1 MSWARRLKFRH
12 LETLIHLSD
21 TGSLSETAR
30 LLHTTQPGLSKW
42 LRELE
47 EEVGGSLFER
57 HARGIKPTVMGVSIV
72 EHARRLLVEVDRT
85 QRDLDAI
92 GDGDHRVI
100 SVGTSPASA
109 PSYVPMTVCDF
120 LKKHPRTR
128 VEIIESTMDNLLTRL
143 QRGRLDVVVG
153 RLDNYQPNESLICEM
168 LYHEPLK
175 VVARPQHPLTYK
187 AKITWDDLYDYEW
200 VVWPQGSPIRSKL
213 DYAIMQAG
221 KKPLPFRI
229 ESSSQMGNLWI
240 LQHTDM
246 LSIGSER
253 VVRSFTYRGLLVPL
267 DIKIEGAEGPVGMVR
282 RDNLGPDKVLE
293 DLLKC
298 FREQA

>member
-1 MSWARRLKFRH
+1 MTWARRLKFRH

-30 LLHTTQPGLSKW
+30 MLHTTQPGLSKW

-47 EEVGGSLFER
+47 EEIGGPLFER
-57 HARGIKPTVMGVSIV
+57 HARGIKPTVMGVSMV
-72 EHARRLLVEVDRT
+72 EHARRMLVEVNRT
-85 QRDLDAI
+85 QRDLEAI

-128 VEIIESTMDNLLTRL
+128 IEIIESTMDTLLTRL

-153 RLDNYQPNESLICEM
+153 RLDNYQPNEALICEM

-175 VVARPQHPLTYK
+175 IVSRPQHPLTK
-187 AKITWDDLYDYEW
+187 KNKIHWDDLYDYEW

-213 DYAIMQAG
+213 DYAIMQAE

-253 VVRSFTYRGLLVPL
+253 VVRSFTDRGLLVPL
-267 DIKIEGAEGPVGMVR
+267 GIQIEGAEGPVGMVWR
-282 RDNLGPDKVLE
+282 DDFAPDNLLE
-293 DLLKC
+293 DLLEC